1 MYGNVDPGQGKVW
14 VPGPDQDLC
23 PPEENPYEP
32 LDPPSA
38 PSSQKNVPT
47 SPPGAPRPCP
57 LRGSGV
63 SLGSP
68 RATHGWCPRGRW
80 VLVALGV
87 SVLLNVLLIAFGARH
102 VSALTA
108 ALDAEKEKSLPPPT
122 ASSSFL
128 LYNAHHARCVVATGH
143 LLGATPCQPRSPS
156 QRFQWL
162 PGGRLL
168 HSGSGLCVTA
178 TSARNLALV
187 RLSRCQ
193 EGARLQRWQCQP
205 GALLALQGQAL
216 HFNYGNNAQGE
227 VMLYT
232 GTGEWSRWVVHGT
245 GEEACA
251 RSGCP
256 PCSKGWV
263 FSGNSCY
270 FFSQSEST
278 WAEAQKFCSAL
289 GAALLELEDSQEKEQ
304 IQALLQSPAWL
315 GIRDEEQE
323 GTWKRGNGSVVGPE
337 SSWWHRQEPN
347 GGTLENCAVV
357 GPDGNWFD
365 FPCSGNERWVC
376 EGDP

>member
-227 VMLYT
+227 GALPAPRAGCFPGIPVISSPNPSPLGLRPKNSALPSELLCWNWRIPRKRSKSRPCSKAQPGSGSGMRSRRAPGKGATAPWWDLRAVGGTDRSPTGARWKIVPWWDRT
-232 GTGEWSRWVVHGT
+232 GTGSTFPVPGTSAGSVRGIPENSR
-245 GEEACA
+245 EFC
-251 RSGCP
+251 
-256 PCSKGWV
+256 
-263 FSGNSCY
+263 GNSMGIPWE
-270 FFSQSEST
+270 FHQ
-278 WAEAQKFCSAL
+278 
-289 GAALLELEDSQEKEQ
+289 DSLR
-304 IQALLQSPAWL
+304 I
-315 GIRDEEQE
+315 
-323 GTWKRGNGSVVGPE
+323 V
-337 SSWWHRQEPN
+337 
-347 GGTLENCAVV
+347 
-357 GPDGNWFD
+357 
-365 FPCSGNERWVC
+365 
-376 EGDP
+376 